1 MWCLGIAAA
10 ALSGGLAAAWW
21 VRRRMARLLAVE
33 HDQRARDAH
42 SARVEVAQLR
52 RGLAEEHIVQ
62 AATAVI
68 DNALQ
73 HLGSPERG
81 Q

>member
-1 MWCLGIAAA
+1 VWCLGIAAA
-10 ALSGGLAAAWW
+10 ALCGGLAAAWW
-21 VRRRMARLLAVE
+21 VQRRMARLLAVE

-42 SARVEVAQLR
+42 SARAEVAQLR
-52 RGLAEEHIVQ
+52 YGLAGEYAVQ
-62 AATAVI
+62 AAAAVI

-73 HLGSPERG
+73 NLGSQERE